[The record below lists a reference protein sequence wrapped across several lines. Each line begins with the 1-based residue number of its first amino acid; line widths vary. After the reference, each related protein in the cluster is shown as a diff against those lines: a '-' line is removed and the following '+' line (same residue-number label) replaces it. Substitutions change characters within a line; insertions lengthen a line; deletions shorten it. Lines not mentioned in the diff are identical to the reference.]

1 MSSLLG
7 SAGIKEIECP
17 ASSNESR
24 ETESGCLRIDSM
36 KWVRTSRFKM
46 VRCWF
51 RELNERD
58 DKMEDSDSMDFE
70 FRTGKML
77 AAVRKRQTTA
87 YHGPMIE

>member
-1 MSSLLG
+1 
-7 SAGIKEIECP
+7 
-17 ASSNESR
+17 
-24 ETESGCLRIDSM
+24 M

-46 VRCWF
+46 VRYWF
-51 RELNERD
+51 RELSERD
-58 DKMEDSDSMDFE
+58 DKMEDNDSVDFE